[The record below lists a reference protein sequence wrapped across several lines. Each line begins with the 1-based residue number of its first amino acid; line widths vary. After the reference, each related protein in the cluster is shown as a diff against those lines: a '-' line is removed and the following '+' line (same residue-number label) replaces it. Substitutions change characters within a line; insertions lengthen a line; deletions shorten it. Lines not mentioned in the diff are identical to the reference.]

1 MEGRSNVPRASLPP
15 PPFQVAAK
23 KDNARLRQEVTH
35 LKDEGAALA
44 ADAAAARNASAAQAA
59 ALERSTRR
67 ASMAGQAAGAG
78 GGEDS
83 LDEATAQVL
92 RSVAAER
99 AGAAGGSALASSDE
113 ARYKDVI
120 TRLTRILDAERRA
133 TRAVRLAARRL
144 PRARPHPPVSASTAA
159 PLCRLD
165 SSSPPSSLHAL
176 KRRCFCARRS
186 RRRARTSTA
195 SGRRS
200 SRRRRARSG
209 PARPSLRAARRAW
222 LLRARRRWVGGAAR
236 CGAAAAPAGATGACY
251 LPHPSMRR

>member
-1 MEGRSNVPRASLPP
+1 MEGCSRSPQPP
-15 PPFQVAAK
+15 PPFTQVAAK

-67 ASMAGQAAGAG
+67 ASVAGQAAGAG

-99 AGAAGGSALASSDE
+99 AGAAGGSALASGDE

-133 TRAVRLAARRL
+133 TRAVRLAKMASH
-144 PRARPHPPVSASTAA
+144 ARPRPLVPASVFACCAGATAA
-159 PLCRLD
+159 
-165 SSSPPSSLHAL
+165 
-176 KRRCFCARRS
+176 
-186 RRRARTSTA
+186 RRRALCAHGGRDVPA
-195 SGRRS
+195 RVGRGGAQGHRPQAAGGRRGVDGVPPACLCERLGANGCCGRIDARWGQPS
-200 SRRRRARSG
+200 AWRRQQ
-209 PARPSLRAARRAW
+209 
-222 LLRARRRWVGGAAR
+222 RRRWKPAACR
-236 CGAAAAPAGATGACY
+236 VRVCVVEP
-251 LPHPSMRR
+251 R